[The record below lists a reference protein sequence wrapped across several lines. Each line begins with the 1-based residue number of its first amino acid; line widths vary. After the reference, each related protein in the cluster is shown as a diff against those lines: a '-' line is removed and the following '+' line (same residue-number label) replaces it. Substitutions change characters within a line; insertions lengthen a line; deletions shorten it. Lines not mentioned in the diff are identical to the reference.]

1 MPIKPKTYIT
11 PRMKIMNWYAEEYV
25 RERMQSRLAEARQ
38 ERVAAHV
45 VRLRRA
51 ESRAR
56 KARARLAVM
65 KLRSA

>member
-25 RERMQSRLAEARQ
+25 RERMQSRLSEARQ

-51 ESRAR
+51 ESRVR
-56 KARARLAVM
+56 KAKARLVAMRV
-65 KLRSA
+65 RSA

>member
-1 MPIKPKTYIT
+1 
-11 PRMKIMNWYAEEYV
+11 MKIMNWYAEEYV
-25 RERMQSRLAEARQ
+25 RERMQSRLSEARQ
-38 ERVAAHV
+38 ERRAAHV

-56 KARARLAVM
+56 KARTRLAVM

>member
-1 MPIKPKTYIT
+1 MLIKPKTYIT

-38 ERVAAHV
+38 ERMAAHV

-51 ESRAR
+51 ESRVR
-56 KARARLAVM
+56 KARARLTLM